1 VSAKKLLAAVMLLAG
16 AAGFARAQAQ
26 SAATRPPI
34 KSEAPFIVKTVSL
47 HHLSSMEAVKLLQP
61 YVQTPGGGVFE
72 VSPNIRAVTIRET
85 QSVFN
90 EMTAV
95 LDRYDRDPATVTLN
109 FQLIAAENT
118 NTRDPAVASL
128 DTLLR
133 SVLKFTG
140 YRLLTT
146 SVAVASE
153 GQSVTQTLSAD
164 GDPLSL
170 NVRVSE
176 LRTEGSDASVQ
187 RFVQLIRQ
195 SIAASAQNNG
205 NGRPA
210 SEIFS
215 TGVRVPIGQTVAL
228 GTSAVDGGQRAMILT
243 VRPQLARK

>member
-1 VSAKKLLAAVMLLAG
+1 MLLAG
-16 AAGFARAQAQ
+16 TAGFARAQAQ
-26 SAATRPPI
+26 SAATRPPV

-140 YRLLTT
+140 YRLLT
-146 SVAVASE
+146 
-153 GQSVTQTLSAD
+153 
-164 GDPLSL
+164 
-170 NVRVSE
+170 
-176 LRTEGSDASVQ
+176 
-187 RFVQLIRQ
+187 
-195 SIAASAQNNG
+195 
-205 NGRPA
+205 
-210 SEIFS
+210 
-215 TGVRVPIGQTVAL
+215 
-228 GTSAVDGGQRAMILT
+228 
-243 VRPQLARK
+243 